1 MLTRNQLPNQPMA
14 HPMDDI
20 ARQARQGSVA
30 AIILILN
37 QKLAPDEVRT
47 RAVLS
52 DRILELLC
60 EAAEEGKLERDKIID
75 RVREILEAI
84 APRGIRRVNINCRL
98 AREQQ
103 LLWLEEIHRDP
114 SNQLLW
120 SEQIVLTK
128 PNIIERLLEDA
139 RNRPKQQGKQAF
151 PPAEIVADRQ
161 VRQSN
166 QLWRGFLWGAGA
178 MLAIVAGWGFY
189 RQSLEPVASG
199 KAVEANQ
206 AGPAS
211 AETTAAITPETTAPE
226 TSPELAQSTESFA
239 RAVRLAQQAVEEGK
253 LAKTADDWLVV
264 AAKWD
269 QASKLM
275 ALVSQEHPEYAT
287 AQNRAALY
295 RRYSQNTQEKAE
307 KLRQA
312 KI

>member
-1 MLTRNQLPNQPMA
+1 
-14 HPMDDI
+14 MDDI

-30 AIILILN
+30 AIIQVLN
-37 QKLAPDEVRT
+37 QELAPDEVRT

-52 DRILELLC
+52 DNILQLLC
-60 EAAEEGKLERDKIID
+60 EAAEEGKLEQNKIID

-84 APRGIRRVNINCRL
+84 SPRGIRRVNINCRL
-98 AREQQ
+98 VREEQ
-103 LLWLEEIHRDP
+103 LLWLEEINRDP

-128 PNIIERLLEDA
+128 PNIIKRLLEDA
-139 RNRPKQQGKQAF
+139 RNRPQEQGKQAF
-151 PPAEIVADRQ
+151 PPAEIVADRSL
-161 VRQSN
+161 RQSN

-189 RQSLEPVASG
+189 RHNLEPVANG
-199 KAVEANQ
+199 KVVEANQ
-206 AGPAS
+206 AALEKAPA
-211 AETTAAITPETTAPE
+211 TTPVRTPETTVPE
-226 TSPELAQSTESFA
+226 TPPELDQSTESFA

-295 RRYSQNTQEKAE
+295 RRYSENTQAKGE
-307 KLRQA
+307 KLRPA
-312 KI
+312 RERRIVR